1 MITIPVS
8 KLPNQIFSIIING
21 IDYQIALRTIQE
33 LTYMS
38 LWANGEILFYNQL
51 CVPNEWINPYNYLSL
66 NGKFRVDCVDDEY
79 PYFEKFN
86 DTQLLNFYTPEEVQ
100 NA

>member
-8 KLPNQIFSIIING
+8 KIPNQVFSVIIGGVN
-21 IDYQIALRTIQE
+21 YQVALRTIQE

-38 LWANGEILFYNQL
+38 LSANDEVLFYNQL
-51 CVPNEWINPYNYLSL
+51 CVPNEWINPYNYLSI
-66 NGKFRVDCVDDEY
+66 NGKFRFDCLDDEY

-86 DTQLLNFYTPEEVQ
+86 DTQILNFYTPEEVE